1 MLEVSMHKRSF
12 LFAFLFIS
20 LFFISFVSAKPPVT
34 TEFISDSNLVVEANV
49 FEYYPINEGATVFI
63 HVFNKSNGVMLDDAE
78 VDCNVKLTSKNG
90 SLVFSGVPTFSDHH
104 WVMTRPSTVITE
116 RGKYALII
124 HCNSTSLDGYKTF
137 FFEANEF
144 GEGLDIAHSFKFNSA
159 MFFMLVLFMM
169 AIAGLI
175 FSEHYIAKFAFYWVA
190 HLIFIAGNF
199 CIWQFNFG
207 YTTTF
212 TGMASVWKIMFY
224 LGVWSVLPMVIL
236 SMAWILYL
244 HAYNENFE
252 KVIKNGGNT
261 EEAFRIADK
270 KSSGW
275 FNGR

>member
-1 MLEVSMHKRSF
+1 MLNKRS

-20 LFFISFVSAKPPVT
+20 LFFISFASAKPPVT
-34 TEFISDSNLVVEANV
+34 TEFVGDSNLVVEANV

-78 VDCNVKLTSKNG
+78 VDCDVELTSKNG

-104 WVMTRPSTVITE
+104 WVMTRPSTVVTE

-124 HCNSTSLDGYKTF
+124 HCNSTSIDGYKTF

-199 CIWQFNFG
+199 CIWQFNIG

>member
-1 MLEVSMHKRSF
+1 
-12 LFAFLFIS
+12 
-20 LFFISFVSAKPPVT
+20 
-34 TEFISDSNLVVEANV
+34 
-49 FEYYPINEGATVFI
+49 
-63 HVFNKSNGVMLDDAE
+63 
-78 VDCNVKLTSKNG
+78 
-90 SLVFSGVPTFSDHH
+90 
-104 WVMTRPSTVITE
+104 
-116 RGKYALII
+116 
-124 HCNSTSLDGYKTF
+124 
-137 FFEANEF
+137 
-144 GEGLDIAHSFKFNSA
+144 
-159 MFFMLVLFMM
+159 M

-175 FSEHYIAKFAFYWVA
+175 FSDHYIAKFAFYWVA

-199 CIWQFNFG
+199 CIWQFNIG